1 MVYGNELKIL
11 LIFHKIVILGHA
23 KCAEKKKFK
32 VRSILVIKYLKESI
46 KVNYNIYRA
55 WAAWQSL

>member
-23 KCAEKKKFK
+23 KCAEKKFK

-46 KVNYNIYRA
+46 KVNYKIYRA